1 MKTRYRV
8 DGRDGGAGRSSALVR
23 LAASPCSCLYSVGA
37 RPASA
42 GATTW
47 QASRR
52 EKMDGGDVRLCSLM
66 FGFLGKKCRR
76 GAERTRLPSVA
87 SAHRESADFRFG
99 ISDLKGELRV
109 GSTKVSMISLISTQF
124 QGEDEW
130 SRRGFTIIYDNYDN
144 STNIT
149 SFFKHLFDGMDGF
162 DGAKTRIVRC
172 RVYESYD
179 NNESYMRK
187 ILTGWTG

>member
-1 MKTRYRV
+1 MNIKFIKGDWVRLPMANCRWQMA
-8 DGRDGGAGRSSALVR
+8 DGGRRMAVGQIRGRS
-23 LAASPCSCLYSVGA
+23 A
-37 RPASA
+37 RGDA
-42 GATTW
+42 
-47 QASRR
+47 
-52 EKMDGGDVRLCSLM
+52 GGDIAARYPC
-66 FGFLGKKCRR
+66 
-76 GAERTRLPSVA
+76 P
-87 SAHRESADFRFG
+87 
-99 ISDLKGELRV
+99 
-109 GSTKVSMISLISTQF
+109 GSSWGCTKV
-124 QGEDEW
+124 
-130 SRRGFTIIYDNYDN
+130 TIIYDNYDN